1 MSIKVLL
8 PKLKGKF
15 YLLTLRDQ
23 GYYRYLFR
31 RTPEQLVKTFSDTLE
46 NYRNPKPRDNWK
58 RKSSEFLN
66 RSFGSSY
73 LSWNLQVFDIVNPNS
88 TNSVFEDKLDNLARE
103 NMFESFV
110 YHVMYKVKT
119 YYETKKSLPPGF
131 KLLKCVTKKTSNINI
146 ELYGE
151 KSNWIVWQGTR
162 EEFIDKF
169 CTTEVQEYLTKHQF
183 DIFHQPI
190 NAQPT
195 GLSEA
200 IREINLTKNIVC
212 FYGSRELNVIHVD
225 LTDKNGYIHSELP
238 RVKERFL
245 FLAQE
250 NTEEDTTFLLEQI
263 SELFDKHTESER
275 IEEQEKN
282 KRYELQ
288 RELEHKKELEKL
300 ERFFTTG

>member
-1 MSIKVLL
+1 MIKVLL

-31 RTPEQLVKTFSDTLE
+31 RTPEQLVKAFSDTLE

-58 RKSSEFLN
+58 RNSSEFLN

-73 LSWNLQVFDIVNPNS
+73 LCWKLQVFDVVNPNS
-88 TNSVFEDKLDNLARE
+88 TNVFEDKLDNLARE
-103 NMFESFV
+103 NMFESFM

-119 YYETKKSLPPGF
+119 YYETKESLPPGF
-131 KLLKCVTKKTSNINI
+131 KLVKRVTKKTSNINI
-146 ELYGE
+146 KLNGD
-151 KSNWIVWQGTR
+151 KSNWTVWQGTR

-169 CTTEVQEYLTKHQF
+169 CTTEVQNYLMKGEFFTNPNIPKQS
-183 DIFHQPI
+183 
-190 NAQPT
+190 T

-200 IREINLTKNIVC
+200 TTEIDLTKNIVC
-212 FYGSRELNVIHVD
+212 FYDGSRELDVIHVN
-225 LTDKNGYIHSELP
+225 LTNKNCYIPSQLP
-238 RVKERFL
+238 TVKERFL

-250 NTEEDTTFLLEQI
+250 NTEEDTGSLLEQI

-282 KRYELQ
+282 KRFDLQ
-288 RELEHKKELEKL
+288 RELEEKKELEEL
-300 ERFFTTG
+300 ERFFTIG

>member
-1 MSIKVLL
+1 MTIKVLL

-31 RTPEQLVKTFSDTLE
+31 RTPEQLVKAFSDTLE

-58 RKSSEFLN
+58 RNSSEFLN

-73 LSWNLQVFDIVNPNS
+73 LRWNLEVFDVVNPNS
-88 TNSVFEDKLDNLARE
+88 TNVFEDKLDNLARE
-103 NMFESFV
+103 NMFESFM

-119 YYETKKSLPPGF
+119 YYETKESLPPGF
-131 KLLKCVTKKTSNINI
+131 KLLKRVTKKTSNINI

-151 KSNWIVWQGTR
+151 KSNWIVWQGTK

-169 CTTEVQEYLTKHQF
+169 CTTEVQDYLMKGEFFTNPNIPKQS
-183 DIFHQPI
+183 
-190 NAQPT
+190 T

-200 IREINLTKNIVC
+200 TTKIDLTKNIVC
-212 FYGSRELNVIHVD
+212 FYDGSRELDVIHVN
-225 LTDKNGYIHSELP
+225 LTGYIPSQLP
-238 RVKERFL
+238 TVKERFL

-250 NTEEDTTFLLEQI
+250 NTEEDTSSLSEQI

-288 RELEHKKELEKL
+288 RELEDKRELEEL
-300 ERFFTTG
+300 ERFFTTTG

>member
-1 MSIKVLL
+1 MTIKVLL

-15 YLLTLRDQ
+15 YLLILRDQ

-31 RTPEQLVKTFSDTLE
+31 RTPEQLVKAFSDTLGF
-46 NYRNPKPRDNWK
+46 YRNPKPRDNWK
-58 RKSSEFLN
+58 RNSSEFLN

-73 LSWNLQVFDIVNPNS
+73 LSWNLQVFDVVNPNS
-88 TNSVFEDKLDNLARE
+88 TNLFEDKLDNLARE
-103 NMFESFV
+103 DMFESFM

-119 YYETKKSLPPGF
+119 YYETKESLPPGF
-131 KLLKCVTKKTSNINI
+131 KLLKRVTKKTSNINI

-190 NAQPT
+190 NPQPT

-200 IREINLTKNIVC
+200 TTEIDLTKNLVC
-212 FYGSRELNVIHVD
+212 FYDSSRELDIIHVN
-225 LTDKNGYIHSELP
+225 LTDKNGYIPSQLP

-250 NTEEDTTFLLEQI
+250 NTEEDTSFFSKQI
-263 SELFDKHTESER
+263 SELFDKHTEFER
-275 IEEQEKN
+275 IEEEEKN
-282 KRYELQ
+282 KRFNLQ
-288 RELEHKKELEKL
+288 RELEDKKELEEL

>member
-1 MSIKVLL
+1 MTIKVLL

-15 YLLTLRDQ
+15 YLLILRDQ

-31 RTPEQLVKTFSDTLE
+31 RTSEQLVKAFSDTLE

-58 RKSSEFLN
+58 RNSSEFLN

-73 LSWNLQVFDIVNPNS
+73 LCWNLQVFDIVNPNS
-88 TNSVFEDKLDNLARE
+88 ANNVFEDKLDNLARE
-103 NMFESFV
+103 NMFESFM

-119 YYETKKSLPPGF
+119 YYETKESLPPGF
-131 KLLKCVTKKTSNINI
+131 KLLKRITKKTSNINI

-151 KSNWIVWQGTR
+151 KSSWIVWQGTR
-162 EEFIDKF
+162 EEFIDRF
-169 CTTEVQEYLTKHQF
+169 CTTEVQDYLMKGEFFTNPNIPKQS
-183 DIFHQPI
+183 
-190 NAQPT
+190 T

-200 IREINLTKNIVC
+200 TTEIDLTKNIVC
-212 FYGSRELNVIHVD
+212 FYDGSRELNVIHVD
-225 LTDKNGYIHSELP
+225 LTGYIHSELP

-250 NTEEDTTFLLEQI
+250 TTTEEDTSVLSEQLR
-263 SELFDKHTESER
+263 ELFDKHTESEW

-282 KRYELQ
+282 KRFDLQKEL
-288 RELEHKKELEKL
+288 RNKKELEEL